1 MRTLVHV
8 THEAVH
14 KVGGI
19 GAVLEG
25 LLTSKPYLKGDYRTI
40 LVGPWFPSGD
50 VHTSSLGPTGEVL
63 YSSFDGTRRHPSSE
77 ALDRVHRD
85 WHVGIV
91 YGHRSYSNPHNGG
104 KARPELVL
112 IDVNHMNVG
121 AVNAFKGRLWER
133 FGLDSKVFENSWE
146 YDLYLRLAEPA
157 LAVLRA
163 LGVTDDDD
171 QCVILAHEF
180 MGMPT
185 ALAGIMDADHAFGT
199 VFYAHEVSTMRR
211 IVEDHPGHDVT
222 FYNVLETALKHGRYV
237 EDVFGGQ
244 HDYYRHALVNL
255 SRECD
260 RIFAVGDHVERE
272 LRFMSPEFADA
283 HIVTTF
289 NGIPFE
295 KITLKNKQASK
306 GRLRDYAEALL
317 GDRPDYVFSHVTRTA
332 VSKGLW
338 RDLLVL
344 GKLEQVF
351 RRENKT
357 AVLFVLSTEVPPR
370 LPNDVRAMEKWWDWP
385 VAHREVDNDLSHG
398 EALFYQGVQA
408 FNARSRNIKVI
419 YINQFGFDPD
429 VCGERMPKDIEFM
442 DIRRGVDVEFGQSL
456 YEPFG
461 IAQLEPLTFGGIC
474 LCTRVCGCAGFAEE
488 AMGGQAV
495 PNVLLADY
503 CDLDGGD
510 LDEAA
515 LLALDRDDRYEQERT
530 VAGELAQELWSR
542 LPKDES
548 EVRALIKSGYELARK
563 MSWDVVTGEHV
574 LPEIDSICNKLR
586 KIRVA

>member
-25 LLTSKPYLKGDYRTI
+25 LLTSKPYIKGDYRTI

-50 VHTSSLGPTGEVL
+50 ANASWLGETGEVL
-63 YSSFDGTRRHPSSE
+63 YSSFDGTRRHPASD

-91 YGHRSYSNPHNGG
+91 YGHRTYNSPHNGA
-104 KARPELVL
+104 KARPEIML

-121 AVNAFKGRLWER
+121 MVNAFKGRLWER
-133 FGLDSKVFENSWE
+133 FGLNSKKFENSWE
-146 YDLYLRLAEPA
+146 YDLYLRLAEPT
-157 LAVLRA
+157 LAALRA
-163 LGVTDDDD
+163 LGATDADD

-185 ALAGIMDADHAFGT
+185 ALAGIMDPDHAFGT

-211 IVEDHPGHDVT
+211 IVEHHPGHDVT
-222 FYNVLETALKHGRYV
+222 FYNVLEKALKEGRHV
-237 EDVFGGQ
+237 EDLFGEQ
-244 HDYYRHALVNL
+244 HDYYRHALVDL

-272 LRFMSPEFADA
+272 LRFMAPDFAKA
-283 HIVTTF
+283 NIVTTF
-289 NGIPFE
+289 NGIPYE
-295 KITLKNKQASK
+295 KSTLKKKQVSK
-306 GRLRDYAEALL
+306 DRLRRYAEALL
-317 GDRPDYVFSHVTRTA
+317 GDPPDYVFSHVTRTA

-344 GKLEQVF
+344 SQLEQRF
-351 RRENKT
+351 RHEGKT

-370 LPNDVRAMEKWWDWP
+370 LPGDVRDMEKWWDWP
-385 VAHREVDNDLSHG
+385 VAHREVGNDLSHG
-398 EALFYQGVQA
+398 EALFYQGVQG
-408 FNARSRNIKVI
+408 FNARSRNIKVV
-419 YINQFGFDPD
+419 YINQFGFCPE
-429 VCGERMPKDIEFM
+429 VCGERMPEDIEFM
-442 DIRRGVDVEFGQSL
+442 DIRRGVDVEFGQSI

-461 IAQLEPLTFGGIC
+461 IAQLEPLTFGAIC
-474 LCTRVCGCAGFAEE
+474 LCTRVCGCAGFVAEAAE
-488 AMGGQAV
+488 GKDV
-495 PNVLLADY
+495 RNVLLADY
-503 CDLDGGD
+503 CDLEGD
-510 LDEAA
+510 DLSIDA
-515 LLALDRDDRYEQERT
+515 LLALDRDGRYQQEQTIAAEI
-530 VAGELAQELWSR
+530 AHELWQR
-542 LPKDES
+542 LPKNEAA
-548 EVRALIKSGYELARK
+548 ERALIKTGYELAHK
-563 MSWDVVTGEHV
+563 MSWDVVAGEHV
-574 LPEIDSICNKLR
+574 LPEIDTICKKLR